1 MAEQGEILTT
11 GEMAPAGK
19 YYCDKC
25 GNEYEHKDESQPLP
39 NCPTESIYTVWN
51 RTKMKARF
59 VESI

>member
-1 MAEQGEILTT
+1 MTT

-25 GNEYEHKDESQPLP
+25 GNEYEQKDESQPLP
-39 NCPTESIYTVWN
+39 NCPSESIYTVWN
-51 RTKMKARF
+51 RTKMKDRF